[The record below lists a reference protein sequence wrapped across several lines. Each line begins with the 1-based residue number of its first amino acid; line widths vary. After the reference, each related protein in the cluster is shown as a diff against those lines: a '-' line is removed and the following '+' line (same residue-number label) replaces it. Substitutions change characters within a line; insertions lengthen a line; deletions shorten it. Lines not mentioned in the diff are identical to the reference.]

1 MGASVNRKAGEGTL
15 SVLPARRARLVAI
28 LASLWILLV
37 MVLGGGWVV
46 LVMSQ
51 ARQISAL
58 QALTGSA
65 YSMVAAQ
72 WASTRRRIVGESV
85 VFLLLLLAVT
95 ALLAWLYWRES
106 RRARAMQAFFA
117 AVTHELRTPLT
128 SIRLQAEAIAEGD
141 QRAELARR
149 LLEDSSRLES
159 QIDKTLE
166 LARIEGGG
174 PLAEQSVPLR
184 GWLERAL
191 AGIAAGYGDRID
203 ARVQVEDSLPP
214 VQADAAAL
222 QMIVRN
228 LVENSARH
236 AGLARVQVSLAVRRV
251 GAQALLEYR
260 DNGAG
265 TRAPAR
271 ELGRLFGR
279 GAGSGGSGVGLYL
292 VRALMVRMGG
302 SADFSSAPGEG
313 FRAELRFPLSHE
325 ESAS

>member
-1 MGASVNRKAGEGTL
+1 M
-15 SVLPARRARLVAI
+15 PARRARLVAI

-37 MVLGGGWVV
+37 MILGAGWVA
-46 LVMSQ
+46 LLISQ

-65 YSMVAAQ
+65 DSLAVAEQ
-72 WASTRRRIVGESV
+72 WASTRRRIVGESA
-85 VFLLLLLAVT
+85 VFLLLLLAVS

-106 RRARAMQAFFA
+106 RRARGMQAFFA

-184 GWLERAL
+184 GWLERAV
-191 AGIAAGYGDRID
+191 AGIAAAHGGRIE
-203 ARVQVEDSLPP
+203 AQVQVEDSLPP
-214 VQADAAAL
+214 ILADAAAL

-228 LVENSARH
+228 LVENSVRH
-236 AGLARVQVSLAVRRV
+236 AGRERVQVKLAARRE
-251 GAQALLEYR
+251 GAQVLLEYR
-260 DNGAG
+260 DDGVG
-265 TRAPAR
+265 TAVQAR

-279 GAGSGGSGVGLYL
+279 GSASGGSGVGLYL
-292 VRALMVRMGG
+292 VRALAERMGG
-302 SADFSSAPGEG
+302 RADFSSVPGQG
-313 FRAELRFPLSHE
+313 FRAVLGFAASHE
-325 ESAS
+325 EPAP

>member
-1 MGASVNRKAGEGTL
+1 MNRKAGQGSL
-15 SVLPARRARLVAI
+15 SVMPARRARLIAI
-28 LASLWILLV
+28 LASVWILLV
-37 MVLGGGWVV
+37 MILGAGWVV
-46 LVMSQ
+46 LVINQ
-51 ARQISAL
+51 ARQISEL

-65 YSMVAAQ
+65 DSAVAAQ
-72 WASTRRRIVGESV
+72 WASTRRRIVGESA
-85 VFLLLLLAVT
+85 VFLLLLLAVS

-106 RRARAMQAFFA
+106 RRARGMQAFFA
-117 AVTHELRTPLT
+117 TVTHELRTPLT

-184 GWLERAL
+184 GWLDRAL
-191 AGIAAGYGDRID
+191 AGIAAAHGE
-203 ARVQVEDSLPP
+203 RVAVRVHVDDSLPP
-214 VQADAAAL
+214 VQADAAAVH
-222 QMIVRN
+222 MILRN
-228 LVENSARH
+228 LVENSVRH
-236 AGLARVQVSLAVRRV
+236 AGLERVQVQLTARRDGEWV
-251 GAQALLEYR
+251 LVEYH

-265 TRAPAR
+265 TTVQGR

-292 VRALMVRMGG
+292 VRALMERMGG
-302 SADFSSAPGEG
+302 GADFFSAPGAG
-313 FRAELRFPLSHE
+313 FRVELKFA
-325 ESAS
+325 ASSREAVS